1 MPILGSCSP
10 PPDPSSA
17 FECPTV
23 NATRAADTAMRSQTV
38 VEMFRF
44 ARFGVGKSAWLIS
57 ALVSYDWNF

>member
-1 MPILGSCSP
+1 MTISGSCS

-23 NATRAADTAMRSQTV
+23 KATRATDMAMRSQTV

-44 ARFGVGKSAWLIS
+44 ARSGVGRSAS
-57 ALVSYDWNF
+57 VMSTLVSEDWTL

>member
-1 MPILGSCSP
+1 MPISGSCS

-23 NATRAADTAMRSQTV
+23 KATRAADMAMRSQAV

-44 ARFGVGKSAWLIS
+44 VWSGVDRSASVVS
-57 ALVSYDWNF
+57 ALVSEDWTL